1 LAIVLIATTLVVA
14 ISKHS
19 ARLSCRARKNAGDP
33 HPLFKKQN
41 YNKKERK
48 TMRTR
53 NKSIPI
59 RVTEKELE
67 AIDGAAKKAK
77 KNRTEYLISA
87 ALGKE
92 ITVIN
97 DLRELLVQLKRIGNN
112 LNQLTRK
119 ANAHEVEVVDLTET
133 NNAMGDIYQAIF
145 ALARRG
151 DN

>member
-1 LAIVLIATTLVVA
+1 
-14 ISKHS
+14 
-19 ARLSCRARKNAGDP
+19 
-33 HPLFKKQN
+33 
-41 YNKKERK
+41 
-48 TMRTR
+48 MRTR

-59 RVTEKELE
+59 RVTEKELKE
-67 AIDGAAKKAK
+67 IDEAAKKAK

-92 ITVIN
+92 ITVIE
-97 DLRELLVQLKRIGNN
+97 DLREMITQLKRIGNN

-133 NNAMGDIYQAIF
+133 NNAMGDIYQALF
-145 ALARRG
+145 LLARKA

>member
-1 LAIVLIATTLVVA
+1 
-14 ISKHS
+14 
-19 ARLSCRARKNAGDP
+19 
-33 HPLFKKQN
+33 
-41 YNKKERK
+41 
-48 TMRTR
+48 MRRR

-67 AIDGAAKKAK
+67 EIDARASKAK

-92 ITVIN
+92 ITVIE
-97 DLRELLVQLKRIGNN
+97 DLREMIVQLKKIGNN

-119 ANAHEVEVVDLTET
+119 ANAREVQVVDLTET
-133 NNAMGDIYQAIF
+133 NNAMGDIYQALF
-145 ALARRG
+145 LLARKA

>member
-1 LAIVLIATTLVVA
+1 
-14 ISKHS
+14 
-19 ARLSCRARKNAGDP
+19 
-33 HPLFKKQN
+33 
-41 YNKKERK
+41 
-48 TMRTR
+48 MRTR

-59 RVTEKELE
+59 RATEKELE
-67 AIDGAAKKAK
+67 EIDARASKAK

-92 ITVIN
+92 ITVIE
-97 DLRELLVQLKRIGNN
+97 DLREMIVQLKKIGNN

-133 NNAMGDIYQAIF
+133 NNAMGDIYQALF
-145 ALARRG
+145 LLARKA

>member
-1 LAIVLIATTLVVA
+1 M
-14 ISKHS
+14 
-19 ARLSCRARKNAGDP
+19 RK
-33 HPLFKKQN
+33 
-41 YNKKERK
+41 
-48 TMRTR
+48 R
-53 NKSIPI
+53 NISIPI
-59 RVTEKELE
+59 RVTEMELE
-67 AIDGAAKKAK
+67 AIDEAAKKAK

-97 DLRELLVQLKRIGNN
+97 DLREMLTQLKRIGNN

-119 ANAHEVEVVDLTET
+119 ANAHEVEVVDLTEI
-133 NNAMGDIYQAIF
+133 NNYMGEIYCAIF

>member
-1 LAIVLIATTLVVA
+1 
-14 ISKHS
+14 
-19 ARLSCRARKNAGDP
+19 
-33 HPLFKKQN
+33 
-41 YNKKERK
+41 
-48 TMRTR
+48 MRTR

-67 AIDGAAKKAK
+67 AIDEAAKKAK

-97 DLRELLVQLKRIGNN
+97 DLREMITQLKRIGNN

-119 ANAHEVEVVDLTET
+119 ANAHEVDVVDLTET
-133 NNAMGDIYQAIF
+133 NTAMGDIYQALF
-145 ALARRG
+145 LLARKA

>member
-1 LAIVLIATTLVVA
+1 MLLLASIALGFPAVHEKMRETRTPY
-14 ISKHS
+14 SKT
-19 ARLSCRARKNAGDP
+19 KI
-33 HPLFKKQN
+33 KT
-41 YNKKERK
+41 KKERK

-59 RVTEKELE
+59 RVTEKELQ
-67 AIDGAAKKAK
+67 AIDEAAKKAK

-92 ITVIN
+92 ITVIE
-97 DLRELLVQLKRIGNN
+97 DLREMIVQLKRIGNN

-119 ANAHEVEVVDLTET
+119 ANAHEIEVVNLTET

-145 ALARRG
+145 ALARKA

>member
-1 LAIVLIATTLVVA
+1 M
-14 ISKHS
+14 
-19 ARLSCRARKNAGDP
+19 
-33 HPLFKKQN
+33 KK
-41 YNKKERK
+41 
-48 TMRTR
+48 R

-67 AIDGAAKKAK
+67 EIDARASKAK

-92 ITVIN
+92 ITVIE
-97 DLRELLVQLKRIGNN
+97 DLREMIVQLKKIGNN

-133 NNAMGDIYQAIF
+133 NNAMGDIYQALF
-145 ALARRG
+145 LLARKA

>member
-1 LAIVLIATTLVVA
+1 
-14 ISKHS
+14 
-19 ARLSCRARKNAGDP
+19 
-33 HPLFKKQN
+33 
-41 YNKKERK
+41 
-48 TMRTR
+48 MRTR

-59 RVTEKELE
+59 RVTEKELK
-67 AIDGAAKKAK
+67 AIDEAAKKAK

-133 NNAMGDIYQAIF
+133 NNAMGDIYQALF
-145 ALARRG
+145 LLARKA

>member
-1 LAIVLIATTLVVA
+1 M
-14 ISKHS
+14 
-19 ARLSCRARKNAGDP
+19 RK
-33 HPLFKKQN
+33 
-41 YNKKERK
+41 
-48 TMRTR
+48 R
-53 NKSIPI
+53 NISIPI
-59 RVTEKELE
+59 RVTAKELQ
-67 AIDGAAKKAK
+67 AIDEAAKKAK

-97 DLRELLVQLKRIGNN
+97 DLREMLTQLKRIGNN

-119 ANAHEVEVVDLTET
+119 ANAHEVEVVDLTEI
-133 NNAMGDIYQAIF
+133 NHSMGEIYCAIF

>member
-1 LAIVLIATTLVVA
+1 LLLLASIALGFPAEHEKMRETRTPY
-14 ISKHS
+14 SKN
-19 ARLSCRARKNAGDP
+19 KIKT
-33 HPLFKKQN
+33 KK
-41 YNKKERK
+41 KGEK
-48 TMRTR
+48 MRTR
-53 NKSIPI
+53 SKSIPI

-67 AIDGAAKKAK
+67 AIDEAAKKAK

-92 ITVIN
+92 ITVIE
-97 DLRELLVQLKRIGNN
+97 DLREMIVQLKKIGNN

>member
-1 LAIVLIATTLVVA
+1 
-14 ISKHS
+14 
-19 ARLSCRARKNAGDP
+19 
-33 HPLFKKQN
+33 
-41 YNKKERK
+41 
-48 TMRTR
+48 MRTR

-59 RVTEKELE
+59 RVTEKELK
-67 AIDGAAKKAK
+67 AINEAAKKAK

-92 ITVIN
+92 ITVIE
-97 DLRELLVQLKRIGNN
+97 DLREMITQLKRIGNN

-133 NNAMGDIYQAIF
+133 NNAMGDIYQALF
-145 ALARRG
+145 LLARKA

>member
-1 LAIVLIATTLVVA
+1 VAFVFIATTLVVA

-19 ARLSCRARKNAGDP
+19 ARLSCRALKTRETRTPYSKNKIKT
-33 HPLFKKQN
+33 KK
-41 YNKKERK
+41 KGEK
-48 TMRTR
+48 MRTR

-67 AIDGAAKKAK
+67 AIDEAAKKAK

-92 ITVIN
+92 ITVIE
-97 DLRELLVQLKRIGNN
+97 DLREMIVQLKKIGNN

>member
-1 LAIVLIATTLVVA
+1 
-14 ISKHS
+14 
-19 ARLSCRARKNAGDP
+19 
-33 HPLFKKQN
+33 
-41 YNKKERK
+41 
-48 TMRTR
+48 MRTR

-67 AIDGAAKKAK
+67 EIDARASKAK

-92 ITVIN
+92 ITVIE
-97 DLRELLVQLKRIGNN
+97 DLREMIVQLKKIGNN

-119 ANAHEVEVVDLTET
+119 ANAREVEVIDLTET
-133 NNAMGDIYQAIF
+133 NNAMGDIYQALF
-145 ALARRG
+145 LLARKA

>member
-1 LAIVLIATTLVVA
+1 
-14 ISKHS
+14 
-19 ARLSCRARKNAGDP
+19 
-33 HPLFKKQN
+33 
-41 YNKKERK
+41 
-48 TMRTR
+48 MRRR

-67 AIDGAAKKAK
+67 EIDARASKAK

-92 ITVIN
+92 ITVIE
-97 DLRELLVQLKRIGNN
+97 DLREMIVQLKKIGNN

-133 NNAMGDIYQAIF
+133 NNAMGDIYQALF
-145 ALARRG
+145 LLARKA